1 MKHTLL
7 YIGMLVAAAPCTTHA
22 QQWTLRQCIDHA
34 LQHNIE
40 VKQRAN
46 TEQQRRLQ
54 LSTDRN
60 SRLPDLNAGASQNF
74 SFGRGLTADNTYTNT
89 STSSTSFSLSTSVP
103 LFDAGRTTHTIRLDR
118 LNLQA
123 ATADLEKAKN
133 DIRVNVAQAYV
144 DILYKQEIEGVARR
158 QVGIDSAQVAR
169 VEQLLQ
175 NGKASEAELAQ
186 QKATLAASRLT
197 LTQAENDRELSLLT
211 LTQLLELPSTDGF
224 SITGIEAGQALQN
237 APRSLA
243 GEADGGQPSAEAV
256 YAEAVGVKPEVE
268 AELLRLKG
276 TEHSITVA
284 KSSLYPS
291 LSLSG
296 GLGSNYYTT
305 SGYKAEGFGKQLK
318 NNFSQY
324 IGLSLNV
331 PLFNRFATRNSIRQ
345 AQLERDNQLLTVNNV
360 KKTLYK
366 EIQQVCQQARAA
378 RAKLASSQEAAR
390 SSEAAFALAKAKYE
404 NGKANITEFNEAKN
418 NLLKAQSDLTQA
430 RYEALYQQALV
441 DFYRGKDI
449 TL

>member
-1 MKHTLL
+1 MKYTLL
-7 YIGMLVAAAPCTTHA
+7 FIWLLAVAGTTHA
-22 QQWTLRQCIDHA
+22 QQWTLRQCIDYA
-34 LQHNIE
+34 LEHNIE

-46 TEQQRRLQ
+46 TEAQRKLQ

-89 STSSTSFSLSTSVP
+89 STSSTSFSLSASMP
-103 LFDAGRTTHTIRLDR
+103 LFDAGRTTHTIKLDR

-123 ATADLEKAKN
+123 STADLEKAKN

-144 DILYKQEIEGVARR
+144 DILYKEEIEAVARR
-158 QVGIDSAQVAR
+158 QITIDS
-169 VEQLLQ
+169 LQ
-175 NGKASEAELAQ
+175 ADRLEKMLASGKASEAELAQ
-186 QKATLAASRLT
+186 QRATLAASRLT
-197 LTQAENDRELSLLT
+197 LTQAENDRQLSLLT
-211 LTQLLELPSTDGF
+211 LTQLLELPTSQGF
-224 SITGIEAGQALQN
+224 SVAKIG
-237 APRSLA
+237 
-243 GEADGGQPSAEAV
+243 ADASNRRTELTNAEAV
-256 YAEAVGVKPEVE
+256 YAEAIGIKPEVE

-276 TEHSITVA
+276 TEHSISVA

-305 SGYKAEGFGKQLK
+305 SGYKAESFGKQLK

-331 PLFNRFATRNSIRQ
+331 PIFNRFATRNSIRQ
-345 AQLERDNQLLTVNNV
+345 AQLERDNQMLAVDNV

-378 RAKLASSQEAAR
+378 QSKLVSSEEAER
-390 SSEAAFALAKAKYE
+390 SSEAAFELAKAKYE

-430 RYEALYQQALV
+430 KYEAVYQQALV
-441 DFYRGKDI
+441 DFYRGKE
-449 TL
+449 LAF